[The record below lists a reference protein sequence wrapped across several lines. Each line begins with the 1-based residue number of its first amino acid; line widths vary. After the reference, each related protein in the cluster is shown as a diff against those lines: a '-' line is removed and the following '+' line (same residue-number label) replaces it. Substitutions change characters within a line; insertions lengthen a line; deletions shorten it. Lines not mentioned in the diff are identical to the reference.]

1 MPTVVSKNTAV
12 VVQSSGSTA
21 MPKRV
26 ALSADAIL
34 SSAAAAESSLGA
46 PGQWLLA
53 VPTTYIA
60 GINVLARSITA
71 GIDPIDLGDGRLTA
85 AAFTRAVSKMHKG
98 PRFTSLVPAQL
109 ARLLEDAA
117 ATAALTTFDRI
128 LLGGQASPAPL
139 LEKAAHAGLSVTRT
153 YGSSETSGGCVWDG
167 IPIGSVEVRI
177 SSDREIEIAGPVL
190 AEGYLDDP
198 ARTSAAFVR
207 EGAQRWYRTGDS
219 GEYVDGVLRVTGRRD
234 DVIISGG
241 EKVSLGEIER
251 FIRDHTAL
259 ADAVVVPASDPT
271 WGEVP
276 VVVSTASMD
285 LIELR
290 ALVVEVLGRA
300 GAPAR
305 IHRVDELPL
314 LDSGKPDRL
323 ALRTAVSR

>member
-1 MPTVVSKNTAV
+1 MPTVVPKSTAV

-21 MPKRV
+21 RPKRV

-34 SSAAAAESSLGA
+34 SSAAAAESALGS

-71 GIDPIDLGDGRLTA
+71 GIDPIALGDGPFTA
-85 AAFTRAVSKMHKG
+85 SAFASAVGHMHKG

-109 ARLLEDAA
+109 ARLLEDAH
-117 ATAALTTFDRI
+117 ATAALTTFDRV

-139 LEKAAHAGLSVTRT
+139 LERAARAGIAVTRT

-167 IPIGSVEVRI
+167 TPIGSVDVRLTT
-177 SSDREIEIAGPVL
+177 DREIELAGPVL

-198 ARTSAAFVR
+198 ERTAAAFLI
-207 EGAQRWYRTGDS
+207 EGTRRWYRTGDT
-219 GEYVDGVLRVTGRRD
+219 GELVDGVLRVTGRRD

-241 EKVSLGEIER
+241 EKVSLGELER
-251 FIRDHTAL
+251 FIRDSTPL
-259 ADAVVVPASDPT
+259 TDAVVVPAADPT

-276 VVVSTASMD
+276 VVVSTSSMD
-285 LIELR
+285 LGELR
-290 ALVVEVLGRA
+290 TRVSAALGRA
-300 GAPAR
+300 AAPAR
-305 IHRVDELPL
+305 IHQIDEVPL
-314 LDSGKPDRL
+314 LVSGKPDRL